1 MPDFAG
7 PLQRV
12 VLSRTLWLIV
22 ALPLLGCAWHI
33 GWGRRA
39 ALRAVRPED
48 VRRAL
53 QSAHRVGVAS
63 IALATEAT
71 LGHLLALVRAGAD
84 GGALLQHVAG
94 GARVGQLEAGIALW
108 FDPLSAAAC
117 TLVCVVALAAVVLV
131 AWRPP
136 SDHGWRTW
144 AWIELSLGG
153 ALLTF
158 LADGFVTMAIGWA
171 LAAAAQAWLAGW
183 NSARPRVVAAT
194 RGALAIA
201 TMLFGA
207 ALLFWGL
214 GGEWQGDDEYVRD
227 RAPRFA
233 KVHVGAWSDVER
245 PRPREQPAGGNGSLS
260 LASVPGALVFLDEA
274 RAPAMRA
281 PFIAVPVAV
290 GAHGLRVHTGD
301 ASSDTAIG
309 PMVVGPAESLAL
321 VPRGPTLSFRDLMA
335 SLVVRDRSGEFATVA
350 TLEGRPGPGG
360 LDVVTLVLMVLLVAA
375 VAMSAHLPPVGAPLT
390 LAAMG
395 CAATTMA
402 LGPFPLLRLAA
413 LVSIAPRSVRMIVD
427 GGAVTLAL
435 TWLAATAR
443 LLRSAR
449 RGDGLV
455 HGARRVLTEDVLL
468 ERAPERL
475 GLLLVAFERGVV
487 DAFAG
492 AVAALFGVAVW
503 VAARSDVHLLA
514 APADAV
520 AKRAVRLG
528 RGVEPTVGGSLASFA
543 WAIAALTALAALA
556 HALWPR

>member
-39 ALRAVRPED
+39 ALRAVRHEH
-48 VRRAL
+48 VSRAQL
-53 QSAHRVGVAS
+53 SAHRVGVAS

-71 LGHLLALVRAGAD
+71 LGHLLALVR
-84 GGALLQHVAG
+84 GGAANGAFLEPLAG
-94 GARVGQLEAGIALW
+94 GTRIGQLDAGIALW
-108 FDPLSAAAC
+108 FDPLAAAAC
-117 TLVCVVALAAVVLV
+117 TLACVVALGAVVLV

-153 ALLTF
+153 ALITF

-183 NSARPRVVAAT
+183 NSAAPRAVAAT

-201 TMLFGA
+201 AMLFGA

-214 GGEWQGDDEYVRD
+214 GGEWQGDEYVRD
-227 RAPRFA
+227 RTLRFA
-233 KVHVGAWSDVER
+233 TVHVGAWSDVEP
-245 PRPREQPAGGNGSLS
+245 PRAREQPLGGTGSLT

-274 RAPAMRA
+274 REPAMRA
-281 PFIAVPVAV
+281 PFAAVPVAA
-290 GAHGLRVHTGD
+290 GAHVLRVHVGD
-301 ASSDTAIG
+301 ASSDTRIG
-309 PMVVGPAESLAL
+309 PVVVAPGENLAL
-321 VPRGPTLSFRDLMA
+321 LPRGPTLSFRELAA
-335 SLVVRDRSGEFATVA
+335 SFGVRDRSREIPVLGA
-350 TLEGRPGPGG
+350 LEERPGPGG
-360 LDVVTLVLMVLLVAA
+360 FDVITVALAVLLVAA
-375 VAMSAHLPPVGAPLT
+375 VAMSAHLPPPGAPLT
-390 LAAMG
+390 LGAMA

-402 LGPFPLLRLAA
+402 LGPFPLLRLSP
-413 LVSIAPRSVRMIVD
+413 LVSIAPRSIHMIV
-427 GGAVTLAL
+427 GGAAVTLAG

-443 LLRSAR
+443 LVRSAR

-455 HGARRVLTEDVLL
+455 HGAHHGRLEDALL

-475 GLLLVAFERGVV
+475 GALLVGFEHGVV
-487 DAFAG
+487 DAVAG
-492 AVAALFGVAVW
+492 AAAALFGVAVW

-520 AKRAVRLG
+520 AARAVRLG
-528 RGVEPTVGGSLASFA
+528 RGVEPTVGGSLAPVA
-543 WAIAALTALAALA
+543 WAIVGLTALAALA
-556 HALWPR
+556 HAMWPE